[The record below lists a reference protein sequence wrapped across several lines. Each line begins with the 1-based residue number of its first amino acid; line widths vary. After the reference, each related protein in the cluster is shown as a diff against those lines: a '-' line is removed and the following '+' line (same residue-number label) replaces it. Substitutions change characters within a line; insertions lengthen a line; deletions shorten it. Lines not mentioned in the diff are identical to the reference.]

1 MLGYIT
7 KLRQKGVLAINER
20 NAQYTLRHN
29 PRYLYP
35 LVDDKLRTKQLAQA
49 VSIAVPQLYGVIEVA
64 GQVRSLPQIL
74 KPYTD
79 FVIKPAR
86 GSGGQGIVVISER
99 INGTFAAQDGTL
111 ISLEELKHHIF
122 NVLGGLYSL
131 GGQPDQA
138 IIEYRV
144 IFDPI
149 FETVSHHGVPDVRIV
164 VFLGVPVM
172 AMVRLPT
179 RMSGGKANLHQGA
192 IGAGI
197 DITTGTTRSG
207 VLRNQIITQ
216 HPDTLKSIVGIQI
229 PCWDDLLHLASR
241 CFDLTAL
248 GYLGVDIVLDRDKGP
263 LLLELNAR
271 PGLNIQIA
279 NKVGLLP
286 RLQLVEKEQH
296 KLSSVEDRIEFVKNQ
311 LF

>member
-1 MLGYIT
+1 VPGILT
-7 KLRQKGVLAINER
+7 SLKTKGVLAINRR
-20 NAQYTLRHN
+20 NAEYTLRFN
-29 PRYLYP
+29 PRRLYP
-35 LVDDKLRTKQLAQA
+35 LVDDKLRTKQLAEA
-49 VSIAVPQLYGVIEVA
+49 NGIAVPPLYGVVEVA
-64 GQVRSLPQIL
+64 GQVRSLPRML
-74 KPYTD
+74 EPYTD

-99 INGTFAAQDGTL
+99 INGLYASPNGEL
-111 ISLEELKHHIF
+111 ISLDELNHHIF
-122 NVLGGLYSL
+122 NVLSGLYSL

-138 IIEYRV
+138 IMEYRV

-149 FETVSHHGVPDVRIV
+149 FETVTHQGVPDVRIV

-179 RMSGGKANLHQGA
+179 RQSSGKANLHQGA

-197 DITTGTTRSG
+197 DVTTGTTRSG
-207 VLRNQIITQ
+207 VLRNEIVTE
-216 HPDTLKSIVGIQI
+216 HPDTMKSIMGIQI
-229 PCWDDLLHLASR
+229 PCWDDLLCLASR
-241 CFDLTAL
+241 CYDLTAL

-279 NKVGLLP
+279 NKAGLLP
-286 RLQLVEKEQH
+286 RLQIVEKEQH
-296 KLSSVEDRIEFVKNQ
+296 KLMTVDDRIAFAKSQ

>member
-1 MLGYIT
+1 MLGAAANL
-7 KLRQKGVLAINER
+7 KQNGVLAINKR
-20 NAQYTLRHN
+20 NAEYTLRFN
-29 PRYLYP
+29 PRHLYP

-49 VSIAVPQLYGVIEVA
+49 NGIAVPPLYGVIEVA
-64 GQVRSLPQIL
+64 GQVRLLPQIL
-74 KPYTD
+74 EPYSD

-86 GSGGQGIVVISER
+86 GSGGQGIVVISKR
-99 INGTFAAQDGTL
+99 INGIFAEQDDSLITL
-111 ISLEELKHHIF
+111 DELSHHIF

-144 IFDPI
+144 IFDPT
-149 FETVSHHGVPDVRIV
+149 FETVIHRGVPDVRIV

-179 RMSGGKANLHQGA
+179 RTSAGKANLHQGA
-192 IGAGI
+192 IGVGI
-197 DITTGTTRSG
+197 NISTGTTGSG
-207 VLRNQIITQ
+207 VLRNEIVTE
-216 HPDTLKSIVGIQI
+216 HPDTMKSIVGIQI
-229 PCWDDLLHLASR
+229 PYWDDLLRLASR
-241 CFDLTAL
+241 CYDLTAL
-248 GYLGVDIVLDRDKGP
+248 GYLGVDIVLDRDRGP

-279 NKVGLLP
+279 NKAGLLP

-296 KLSSVEDRIEFVKNQ
+296 KLSNVDDRLAFAKNQ